1 MLFTKKNVNN
11 SYKLYEFRIKKY
23 SFSIKNYEQVL
34 FNMQKNLYI
43 DASHP
48 EETRVVLKSE
58 SNIEEYESENK
69 NNLNLKS
76 NIYLGKVSRVEPSL
90 QAAFIDY
97 GRERHGFLAFNDIQS
112 EYYQIPTEDK
122 EELKKAEEK
131 IRQDLKE
138 DNEASDLGESNNPE
152 ENQNSNNSNSQEEKQ
167 TLNKSI
173 DSNNGAKSPEID
185 KSEKK
190 REKLKNRYGVRKY
203 RIQEVVRP
211 GQVLLIQVMKEERG
225 QKGAALTTFLSLAG
239 KYTVLMP
246 NTSKGGGI
254 SRKIFNY
261 QDRHRVREI
270 LKDIEIPKSMGLI
283 VRTAGAR
290 KTRNDIN
297 NDLQNTISVW
307 EKIKDKAINS
317 TAPVLIHEEGDV
329 IKRALRDLYDNETKF
344 IHVEGNEGYQKAK
357 SFMKEFMPR
366 SSKFVKK
373 YRGKIPLFHSA
384 GIEKDLNKIFE
395 PLVKLKSGG
404 YLVINPTE
412 ALVAV
417 DVNSGQST
425 KQVNIEKTALN
436 TNIEAADEIARQI
449 KIRDL
454 SGLIVIDFIDMMNF
468 HNKKIVERRI
478 KDKLKLDRARI
489 QVGRIS
495 NFGLLEMTRQRL
507 KESSIKWETNLSM
520 ESFAQKIIKK
530 IEMLAF
536 SSKTK
541 IINAFVPDKVNLYL
555 KSYFKNEINFFE
567 KKYKYKI
574 NISSDVSLIIPE
586 YKIQLLNK
594 SKKIINQVENF
605 KNVGMDLRKK
615 TSHKEKKLSPLLN
628 KNKRKSDKAL
638 GKTLWVRRK
647 KIN

>member
-1 MLFTKKNVNN
+1 
-11 SYKLYEFRIKKY
+11 
-23 SFSIKNYEQVL
+23 
-34 FNMQKNLYI
+34 MQKNLYI

-48 EETRVVLKSE
+48 EETRIVLKSE
-58 SNIEEYESENK
+58 KNIEEYESENK

-90 QAAFIDY
+90 QAAFLDF
-97 GRERHGFLAFNDIQS
+97 GRDRHGFLAFNDIQS
-112 EYYQIPTEDK
+112 DYYQIPTEDK
-122 EELKKAEEK
+122 EELQKAEEK
-131 IRQDLKE
+131 IREDLKE
-138 DNEASDLGESNNPE
+138 KTETKDQDTVEESE
-152 ENQNSNNSNSQEEKQ
+152 ENSSSSNPPENNTE
-167 TLNKSI
+167 NKS
-173 DSNNGAKSPEID
+173 AD
-185 KSEKK
+185 KDRSEKI
-190 REKLKNRYGVRKY
+190 REKLKNRYGVRRYK
-203 RIQEVVRP
+203 IQEVIRP
-211 GQVLLIQVMKEERG
+211 GQVMLIQVMKEERG

-239 KYTVLMP
+239 KYSVLMP
-246 NTSKGGGI
+246 NTAKGGGI

-261 QDRHRVREI
+261 EDRNRIREI
-270 LKDIEIPKSMGLI
+270 LRNIEIPKNMGVI

-290 KTRNDIN
+290 KTRNEID
-297 NDLQNTISVW
+297 NDLQNTIGLW
-307 EKIKDKAINS
+307 EKIKSKAIDS

-329 IKRALRDLYDNETKF
+329 IKRALRDIYDNETKY

-366 SSKFVKK
+366 NSKYVKK
-373 YRGKIPLFHSA
+373 YRGKIPLFHSV

-404 YLVINPTE
+404 YIVISPTE

-436 TNIEAADEIARQI
+436 TNIEAAEEIARQI

-454 SGLIVIDFIDMMNF
+454 SGLIVIDFIDMLGF
-468 HNKKIVERRI
+468 HNRKMVER
-478 KDKLKLDRARI
+478 KMKEKLRLDRARI

-541 IINAFVPDKVNLYL
+541 IIDAYIPEKVNVYL
-555 KSYFKNEINFFE
+555 KSYFKNEISFFE
-567 KKYKYKI
+567 KKYKFKI
-574 NISSDVSLIIPE
+574 NINSDNSLIIPE

-594 SKKIINQVENF
+594 NKKIINKIESYKKVNGGNNYRKF
-605 KNVGMDLRKK
+605 KNKKIIEKGPKPFDKNRKK
-615 TSHKEKKLSPLLN
+615 INKE
-628 KNKRKSDKAL
+628 L

-647 KIN
+647 VS

>member
-1 MLFTKKNVNN
+1 
-11 SYKLYEFRIKKY
+11 
-23 SFSIKNYEQVL
+23 
-34 FNMQKNLYI
+34 MQKNLYI

-48 EETRVVLKSE
+48 EETRIVLKSE

-69 NNLNLKS
+69 KSLNLKS
-76 NIYLGKVSRVEPSL
+76 NIYLGKVGRVEPSL
-90 QAAFIDY
+90 QAAFIDF

-112 EYYQIPTEDK
+112 DYYEIPTEDK
-122 EELKKAEEK
+122 EELKRAEEK
-131 IRQDLKE
+131 IREDLKE
-138 DNEASDLGESNNPE
+138 SNENKDGDSEEGSDA
-152 ENQNSNNSNSQEEKQ
+152 NSNNELKPTDVDQ
-167 TLNKSI
+167 
-173 DSNNGAKSPEID
+173 PD
-185 KSEKK
+185 KT
-190 REKLKNRYGVRKY
+190 REKLKNRYGIRKY
-203 RIQEVVRP
+203 RIQEVIRP
-211 GQVLLIQVMKEERG
+211 GQVLLVQVMKEERG

-239 KYTVLMP
+239 KYIVLMP
-246 NTSKGGGI
+246 NTAKGGGI

-261 QDRHRVREI
+261 EDRNRIREI
-270 LKDIEIPKSMGLI
+270 LKNIDIPSKMGLI

-290 KTRNDIN
+290 KTKNEID
-297 NDLQNTISVW
+297 NDLQNTIGLW
-307 EKIKDKAINS
+307 ENIKDKAINS
-317 TAPVLIHEEGDV
+317 TAPLLIHEEGDV
-329 IKRALRDLYDNETKF
+329 IKRALRDIYDNETKY

-366 SSKFVKK
+366 NSKFVKK

-412 ALVAV
+412 ALVAI

-425 KQVNIEKTALN
+425 KQINIEKTALN
-436 TNIEAADEIARQI
+436 TNLEAAEEISRQI

-468 HNKKIVERRI
+468 HNKRLVERKM

-507 KESSIKWETNLSM
+507 KESAIKWETNLSM
-520 ESFAQKIIKK
+520 ESFSQKIIKK
-530 IEMLAF
+530 IELLAF

-541 IINAFVPDKVNLYL
+541 TITAFVPDKVNNYL
-555 KSYFKNEINFFE
+555 NSFFGNEISFFE
-567 KKYKYKI
+567 KTYKFKI
-574 NISSDVSLIIPE
+574 NILTDNSLIIPE
-586 YKIQLLNK
+586 YKIHLFNK
-594 SKKIINQVENF
+594 NKKIINKVESV
-605 KNVGMDLRKK
+605 KNI
-615 TSHKEKKLSPLLN
+615 EKKSTNNIVKISKPKKIVTDDI
-628 KNKRKSDKAL
+628 KNSKKNNNSL

-647 KIN
+647 KVKSN

>member
-1 MLFTKKNVNN
+1 
-11 SYKLYEFRIKKY
+11 
-23 SFSIKNYEQVL
+23 
-34 FNMQKNLYI
+34 MQKNLYI

-48 EETRVVLKSE
+48 EETRIVLKSE

-69 NNLNLKS
+69 NSLNLKS
-76 NIYLGKVSRVEPSL
+76 NIYLGKVGRVEPSL
-90 QAAFIDY
+90 QAAFIDF

-112 EYYQIPTEDK
+112 DYYEIPTEDK

-131 IRQDLKE
+131 IREDLKKSNENKDE
-138 DNEASDLGESNNPE
+138 DTVEDPAL
-152 ENQNSNNSNSQEEKQ
+152 NSNNDNNSELKPTDVDQ
-167 TLNKSI
+167 
-173 DSNNGAKSPEID
+173 PD
-185 KSEKK
+185 KT

-203 RIQEVVRP
+203 RIQEVIRP
-211 GQVLLIQVMKEERG
+211 GQVLLVQVMKEERG

-239 KYTVLMP
+239 KYIVLMP
-246 NTSKGGGI
+246 NTAKGGGI

-261 QDRHRVREI
+261 EDRNRIREI
-270 LKDIEIPKSMGLI
+270 LKNIDIPTNMGLI

-290 KTRNDIN
+290 KTKNEID
-297 NDLQNTISVW
+297 NDLQNTIGLW

-317 TAPVLIHEEGDV
+317 TAPLLIHEEGDV
-329 IKRALRDLYDNETKF
+329 IKRALRDIYDNDTKY

-366 SSKFVKK
+366 NSKFVKK

-412 ALVAV
+412 ALVAI

-425 KQVNIEKTALN
+425 KQINIEKTALN
-436 TNIEAADEIARQI
+436 TNLEAADEISRQI

-468 HNKKIVERRI
+468 HNKRLVERKM

-520 ESFAQKIIKK
+520 ESFSQKIIKK
-530 IEMLAF
+530 IELLAF
-536 SSKTK
+536 SNKTK
-541 IINAFVPDKVNLYL
+541 IITAFVPDKINNYL
-555 KSYFKNEINFFE
+555 SSFFKNEISFFE
-567 KKYKYKI
+567 KTYKFKI
-574 NISSDVSLIIPE
+574 NIVTDNSLIIPE
-586 YKIQLLNK
+586 YKIHLFNK
-594 SKKIINQVENF
+594 NKKLINKVESV
-605 KNVGMDLRKK
+605 KNI
-615 TSHKEKKLSPLLN
+615 EKKLSNNVIKIPKTKKFESNDLKNN
-628 KNKRKSDKAL
+628 KKNNKTL

-647 KIN
+647 KIKSN

>member
-1 MLFTKKNVNN
+1 
-11 SYKLYEFRIKKY
+11 
-23 SFSIKNYEQVL
+23 
-34 FNMQKNLYI
+34 MQKNLYI

-436 TNIEAADEIARQI
+436 TNVEAADEIARQI

-628 KNKRKSDKAL
+628 KNKRKSDKAI